1 MPTKSPSVWVEA
13 SPSLPPYLPPVY
25 DFEQGEDKEWK
36 EKKPPSPGHM
46 KPQKERSHKKERISL
61 PPLCYPRT
69 KPRQRALFGA
79 KCSQIFLW
87 TSEILLLGL
96 QKFTEVKLTP
106 EERGG
111 YHMRT

>member
-1 MPTKSPSVWVEA
+1 VE
-13 SPSLPPYLPPVY
+13 
-25 DFEQGEDKEWK
+25 GKETTFPRAHEAAEGK
-36 EKKPPSPGHM
+36 
-46 KPQKERSHKKERISL
+46 KPQKGKNLSPSPLL
-61 PPLCYPRT
+61 PTYM
-69 KPRQRALFGA
+69 FGA